1 MLVEFGNVTAVDQ
14 QQNPLGLDAATV
26 TYFSIP
32 DTYTFDSDQNDR
44 DALIHLTQNSV
55 ITMLPDNEALVGIAH
70 TQGGAWRS
78 HSSERPSWVWSD
90 NKQFQDILCAYY
102 SAPTR
107 PGDVEDTH
115 YTRFGPPGV
124 GAWAIDGEM
133 NITYNGRDIWARALG
148 GGQIGAAGTTTS
160 VTSTSLTDSTASWT
174 PHKWVGVRVVNGR
187 VWGNVVDNTSTT
199 LTIDQWYQPEAPG
212 SGPAPQSASGLA
224 YVIMDGAAPAW
235 FMGLST
241 NSTTLSNPSSNSS
254 LPQELY
260 HSGGGLNRKICI
272 FAHTASLSVYTL
284 TAVFTAGTA
293 DNLPVSIGSIGI
305 FNSAVRSDTTQTMLL
320 NSTLSSPITLPS
332 LGSQLTVT
340 DSISGS

>member
-14 QQNPLGLDAATV
+14 QQNPIGLDAPTV

-32 DTYTFDSDQNDR
+32 DVYTFDPALNHR
-44 DALIHLTQNSV
+44 DAAIHLAQNTV
-55 ITMLPDNEALVGIAH
+55 TTMLPDNEAFVGIAH
-70 TQGGAWRS
+70 AQGGAWRS

-90 NKQFQDILCAYY
+90 NKQFQEFLCAYY
-102 SAPTR
+102 SVPNR
-107 PGDVEDTH
+107 PDDVEDTH

-124 GAWAIDGEM
+124 GAWAINGEM

-148 GGQIGAAGTTTS
+148 GGQIGAAGTTTT
-160 VTSTSLTDSTASWT
+160 VTPTSLTDSTASWT

-199 LTIDQWYQPEAPG
+199 LTIDQWYHPEAPG
-212 SGPAPQSASGLA
+212 SGPATQPANGLA

-241 NSTTLSNPSSNSS
+241 NSTTLSNPSSNYY
-254 LPQELY
+254 LPQELNN
-260 HSGGGLNRKICI
+260 SGGGLNRKICI
-272 FAHTASLSVYTL
+272 FAHTASLSIYTL
-284 TAVFTAGTA
+284 TAVFTAGVP
-293 DNLPVSIGSIGI
+293 DGLPVSVGSIGI
-305 FNSAVRSDTTQTMLL
+305 FNSAVVSDTTQSMLL
-320 NSTLSSPITLPS
+320 NSTLSSPISLPS